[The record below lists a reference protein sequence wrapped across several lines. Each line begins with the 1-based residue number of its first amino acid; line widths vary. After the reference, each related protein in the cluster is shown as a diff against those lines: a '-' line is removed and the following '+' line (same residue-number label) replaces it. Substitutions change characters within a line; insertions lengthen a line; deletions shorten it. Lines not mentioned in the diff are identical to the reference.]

1 MRVSIKKK
9 LLTGFGI
16 CVLFMVGLVACNFA
30 TLQRLESLYRDT
42 LTRSNAMELTT
53 DAQHTGQDL
62 YLVIAD
68 AVINRDL
75 VKSGREWAALTQE
88 KRLQLQ
94 RVEAACAKPGEHR
107 KVLEARAAFEELVRV
122 FEREMLPLIRKG
134 APVPGPLSDLDAR
147 LDVKIAAITK
157 SLEPV
162 ARAMSADNARA
173 AQEFHAVLSD
183 SIRVGLGFSLFGV
196 LAVLF
201 ISTLTTRWITRPLE
215 EITRA
220 AGEMARG
227 NYQVEL
233 RHHSSD
239 EAGVLA
245 HAFRAMAAQVA
256 RRTVEL
262 QESNER
268 LNAEVCDRK
277 LSEQEVVRLN
287 AQLEGRVAERTA
299 DLLLTNERLEAVIRT
314 QRQAEE
320 ELQGS
325 RAELRNLTRHL
336 QEVRE
341 VERTSIA
348 REIHDDLG
356 QMLTALKM
364 DLSWIGRKLPEEERL
379 LLERTLTISR
389 HIDETIG
396 TVQRISAQ
404 LRPGILDDLGLRA
417 ALEWQAGEF
426 QKKTGVACEVL
437 GDFDCAGLSHRCATE
452 LFRIFQE
459 ALTNI
464 FRHSGASRASVSLEG
479 DEGALTLTV
488 SDNGRGVGEGKLTD
502 RSSLGFIGMR
512 ERVRSLGGTL
522 DIDREAGGGTRI
534 RVCIPLPECPE
545 GAEP

>member
-1 MRVSIKKK
+1 MRISIKKK
-9 LLTGFGI
+9 LATGFGV
-16 CVLFMVGLVACNFA
+16 CVLLMAGLVAYNFA
-30 TLQRLESLYRDT
+30 ALQRLESLYRDT
-42 LTRSNAMELTT
+42 LTRSNTMELTA
-53 DAQHTGQDL
+53 DAQHIGEDL

-75 VKSGREWAALTQE
+75 VKSESEWAAVKE
-88 KRLQLQ
+88 GKRVQLQ
-94 RVEAACAKPGEHR
+94 KVAAACDKVQQHA
-107 KVLEARAAFEELVRV
+107 KVLQAQAAFDDLIRL
-122 FEREMLPLIRKG
+122 FESEMLPLIRKG
-134 APVPGPLSDLDAR
+134 APVPGPLSDIDAR
-147 LDVKIAAITK
+147 LDVKINAITT

-162 ARAMSADNARA
+162 ARAMSAENARA
-173 AQEFHAVLSD
+173 AQEFHAVLTD

-201 ISTLTTRWITRPLE
+201 ISTLTTRWIARPLA

-233 RHHSSD
+233 RHHSTD

-245 HAFRAMAAQVA
+245 HAFRAMAAEVA

-262 QESNER
+262 QQSNES
-268 LNAEVCDRK
+268 LNREVCERK
-277 LSEQEVVRLN
+277 LSEQEVIRLN
-287 AQLEGRVAERTA
+287 ARLEGRVAERTSELVRA
-299 DLLLTNERLEAVIRT
+299 NEQLESVIQT
-314 QRQAEE
+314 QQQAEF
-320 ELQGS
+320 ELQRS

-341 VERTSIA
+341 SERTSIA

-379 LLERTLTISR
+379 LLERTLKITR

-404 LRPGILDDLGLRA
+404 LRPGILDDLGLMA

-426 QKKTGVACEVL
+426 QKKTGIVFEVL
-437 GDFDCAGLSHRCATE
+437 GSFDCAGLSRRCSTE

-459 ALTNI
+459 TLTNI
-464 FRHSGASRASVSLEG
+464 FRHSGASQARVTLEG
-479 DEGALTLTV
+479 NDQALTLTV
-488 SDNGRGVGEGKLTD
+488 TDNGRGVREEEMVD
-502 RSSLGFIGMR
+502 RASLGFIGMR
-512 ERVRSLGGTL
+512 ERVRSLGGAL
-522 DIDREAGGGTRI
+522 EIGRVAEGGTSV
-534 RVCIPLPECPE
+534 RVVIPLPECLE
-545 GAEP
+545 GVE

>member
-1 MRVSIKKK
+1 MKISIRKK
-9 LLTGFGI
+9 LATGFGV
-16 CVLFMVGLVACNFA
+16 CVLLMVGLVACNFA
-30 TLQRLESLYRDT
+30 ALQRLENLYRDT
-42 LTRSNAMELTT
+42 LRRSNAMELTT
-53 DAQHTGQDL
+53 DAQHIGEDL
-62 YLVIAD
+62 YLVIAN

-75 VKSGREWAALTQE
+75 VKSESEWAAVTHA
-88 KRLQLQ
+88 KRIQLQ
-94 RVEAACAKPGEHR
+94 KVAVACDQAQQHA
-107 KVLEARAAFEELVRV
+107 KVLEAQAAFDDIVRV
-122 FEREMLPLIRKG
+122 FELEMLPLIRKG
-134 APVPGPLSDLDAR
+134 AAVPGPLSDLDAR
-147 LDVKIAAITK
+147 LDVKIDAITK

-173 AQEFHAVLSD
+173 AQEFHAVLID

-196 LAVLF
+196 LAALF
-201 ISTLTTRWITRPLE
+201 ISTLTTRWIARPLA

-220 AGEMARG
+220 AGEMAQG

-245 HAFRAMAAQVA
+245 HAFRAMTAEVA

-262 QESNER
+262 QQSNES
-268 LNAEVCDRK
+268 LNREVGDRK
-277 LSEQEVVRLN
+277 RSEQEVIRLN
-287 AQLEGRVAERTA
+287 ELLEGRVAERTA
-299 DLLLTNERLEAVIRT
+299 ELLRTNEQLEAVIRT
-314 QRQAEE
+314 QRQAKL
-320 ELQGS
+320 ELQRS

-341 VERTSIA
+341 NERTSIA

-379 LLERTLTISR
+379 LLERTLKITR

-426 QKKTGVACEVL
+426 QKKTGIEFQVL
-437 GDFDCAGLSHRCATE
+437 GDFDCAGLSRRCSTE

-459 ALTNI
+459 SLTNI
-464 FRHSGASRASVSLEG
+464 FRHSGASQARVTLEVN
-479 DEGALTLTV
+479 DQALALTV
-488 SDNGRGVGEGKLTD
+488 SDNGCGVGEEKIAD
-502 RSSLGFIGMR
+502 HSSLGFIGMR
-512 ERVRSLGGTL
+512 ERVRSLGGELT
-522 DIDREAGGGTRI
+522 ISRAAQGGASV
-534 RVCIPLPECPE
+534 RVVIPLPECLE
-545 GAEP
+545 GVQ